1 MLKHAFRNLL
11 VCFDKQLNVNDIFR
25 WQSLSCEDRLPKG
38 FESILADLITLSFSK
53 SPCQDPAGFSTLVHP
68 KCRFFRLSLFPW
80 RRVFR
85 RERHSYARRQE

>member
-25 WQSLSCEDRLPKG
+25 WQSLSCEERLPKG

-53 SPCQDPAGFSTLVHP
+53 SPCQYPAGFSTLVHLNDSMFGYIG
-68 KCRFFRLSLFPW
+68 RFQLGGQFTQVLF
-80 RRVFR
+80 F
-85 RERHSYARRQE
+85 

>member
-25 WQSLSCEDRLPKG
+25 WQSLSCEDRLLKG

-53 SPCQDPAGFSTLVHP
+53 SPCQYPAGFSTLVHLNDFMFGYIG
-68 KCRFFRLSLFPW
+68 RFQLGDQFTQVLF
-80 RRVFR
+80 F
-85 RERHSYARRQE
+85 

>member
-53 SPCQDPAGFSTLVHP
+53 SPC
-68 KCRFFRLSLFPW
+68 
-80 RRVFR
+80 
-85 RERHSYARRQE
+85 

>member
-38 FESILADLITLSFSK
+38 FESILTDLITLSFSK
-53 SPCQDPAGFSTLVHP
+53 SPCQDPAGFSTLVHLNSFLLIP
-68 KCRFFRLSLFPW
+68 DW
-80 RRVFR
+80 
-85 RERHSYARRQE
+85 